1 MKTGRF
7 PSIITVAFVFNCLL
21 VSAAFA
27 GFGFGGDDVGDSG
40 LDFSK
45 GYDINTVRTI
55 SGRVISPVRTG
66 EQEQNVIEIRSGTK
80 SVTLS
85 LGPESFLERKAFPI
99 QIDDEITAKGSMA
112 QGRDGKI
119 YMMVQK
125 LINKTTGAQILLRN
139 DRGEPGWSG
148 NNANG
153 MNWGTPRGGMMHG
166 GGMMPG
172 GGMMRGGGGMMRR

>member
-7 PSIITVAFVFNCLL
+7 SSIMTVAFVLNCLF
-21 VSAAFA
+21 VSVTFA
-27 GFGFGGDDVGDSG
+27 GFGFGGDDFGESG

-45 GYDINTVRTI
+45 GYDVNTVRTI
-55 SGRVISPVRTG
+55 TGRVVSPVRTG
-66 EQEQNVIEIRSGTK
+66 EQEQNSIEIRSGAK

-85 LGPESFLERKAFPI
+85 LGPKSFLEKMAFPLHV
-99 QIDDEITAKGSMA
+99 DDEITVKGSMA

-125 LINKTTGAQILLRN
+125 LTNRTTGAKVSLR
-139 DRGEPGWSG
+139 DDQGEPGWSG

-153 MNWGTPRGGMMHG
+153 MMWNSPR

-172 GGMMRGGGGMMRR
+172 GGMMHGSGMMRGGGGMMRR